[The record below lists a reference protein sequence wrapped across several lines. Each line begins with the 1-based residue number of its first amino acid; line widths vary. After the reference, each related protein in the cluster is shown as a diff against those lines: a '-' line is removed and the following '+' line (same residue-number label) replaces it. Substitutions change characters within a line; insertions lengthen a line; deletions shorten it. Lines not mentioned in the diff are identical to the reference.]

1 MKGIDLR
8 SQIIP
13 TKIHNTDENQEK
25 GSKAFNTED
34 LIYLDSYEEQ
44 FNGKLSYADR
54 RMSSTDYAKMNYA
67 FTYDNY
73 TSRTGKKTSPVWLR
87 SAYGRYSVDSVYGDG
102 DYYYELTRHRDVGLC
117 PSLHYNLPSNI
128 SARSALGFLN
138 GRENQTDSTDFEFDI
153 REVKDEFGKVIYHTL
168 HIGEYLG
175 TKVNEELL
183 NTLELLYNKGNINQ
197 ELTAT
202 GLLYTGNG
210 QKEDY
215 KDFAGKYSPQFEYQ
229 AKRYARVVSNPYS
242 NDVMYSDGTFSGKA
256 GTIKWV
262 NVEPISFV
270 IRNWDEM
277 PKSINPN
284 GNGKAKYFDL
294 RAEEAI
300 IANIPF
306 YPNED
311 DENST
316 MWQNSTVRGFFNG
329 IDVRNI
335 TTNGNP
341 KFTATRGGNFT
352 GECNFLNEAFNL
364 AREPIVEFE
373 IPKSET
379 EIPDDAFN
387 GCVAINKITLH
398 SGVKSIGK
406 RAFDGLSFKYAYRLK
421 SGELVFNRQL
431 PKEQEKYAEIIELG
445 KLTKSLIGFD
455 YNILLQAEKLDD
467 IYKLSETLSRNKFSI
482 PYVYR
487 K

>member
-1 MKGIDLR
+1 M
-8 SQIIP
+8 
-13 TKIHNTDENQEK
+13 
-25 GSKAFNTED
+25 
-34 LIYLDSYEEQ
+34 
-44 FNGKLSYADR
+44 
-54 RMSSTDYAKMNYA
+54 
-67 FTYDNY
+67 
-73 TSRTGKKTSPVWLR
+73 
-87 SAYGRYSVDSVYGDG
+87 
-102 DYYYELTRHRDVGLC
+102 
-117 PSLHYNLPSNI
+117 HYNLPSNI
-128 SARSALGFLN
+128 SARSALGFFDR
-138 GRENQTDSTDFEFDI
+138 GKNQTDNEDFEFDI

-175 TKVNEELL
+175 NKVNEELS
-183 NTLELLYNKGNINQ
+183 NTLELLYNRGNLNQ
-197 ELTAT
+197 DLIAT

-215 KDFAGKYSPQFEYQ
+215 KDFAGKYSPQFEYKG
-229 AKRYARVVSNPYS
+229 KRYARVISNPY
-242 NDVMYSDGTFSGKA
+242 NDNIEYSDGTNSGNT
-256 GTIKWV
+256 GTVRWV
-262 NVEPISFV
+262 IVDPISFV

-277 PKSINPN
+277 PKSINPK

-316 MWQNSTVRGFFNG
+316 MWQNSTIRGFFNG

-341 KFTATRGGNFT
+341 KFSANRGGNFT
-352 GECNFLNEAFNL
+352 GKCNFLNEAFNL

-373 IPKSET
+373 IPESET

-387 GCVAINKITLH
+387 GCVAINKITIH

-406 RAFDGLSFKYAYRLK
+406 RAFEGLNFKYAYKLN
-421 SGELVFNRQL
+421 SGELVFDRQL
-431 PKEQEKYAEIIELG
+431 PKDKEKCAEIIELG
-445 KLTKSLIGFD
+445 KLTKSLTGFD
-455 YNILLQAEKLDD
+455 YNILLQTEKLDD
-467 IYKLSETLSRNKFSI
+467 IYKLSEMLNKNKFTI

-487 K
+487 M

>member
-1 MKGIDLR
+1 M
-8 SQIIP
+8 
-13 TKIHNTDENQEK
+13 
-25 GSKAFNTED
+25 
-34 LIYLDSYEEQ
+34 
-44 FNGKLSYADR
+44 
-54 RMSSTDYAKMNYA
+54 
-67 FTYDNY
+67 
-73 TSRTGKKTSPVWLR
+73 
-87 SAYGRYSVDSVYGDG
+87 
-102 DYYYELTRHRDVGLC
+102 
-117 PSLHYNLPSNI
+117 HYNLPSNI

-138 GRENQTDSTDFEFDI
+138 GGKNQTDSTDFEFDI
-153 REVKDEFGKVIYHTL
+153 REVRDETGKVIYHTL
-168 HIGEYLG
+168 NIGEYIG
-175 TKVNEELL
+175 TKVNEELFT
-183 NTLELLYNKGNINQ
+183 TLELLYNRGNLNK

-215 KDFAGKYSPQFEYQ
+215 KNFAGKYSPQFEY
-229 AKRYARVVSNPYS
+229 KGKKYARVISNPYS
-242 NDVMYSDGTFSGKA
+242 KDIIYSDGTLSLES
-256 GTIKWV
+256 GTIRWA

-277 PKSINPN
+277 PKNINPN

-311 DENST
+311 DKNST
-316 MWQNSTVRGFFNG
+316 MWQNSTIRGFFNG

-341 KFTATRGGNFT
+341 KFTAARGGNFT

-373 IPKSET
+373 IPESET

-387 GCVAINKITLH
+387 GCVAINKITIH

-406 RAFDGLSFKYAYRLK
+406 RAFDGLNFKYAYRLK
-421 SGELVFNRQL
+421 SGELVFDKQL
-431 PKEQEKYAEIIELG
+431 PKEQEKCAEIVELG

-455 YNILLQAEKLDD
+455 YNILLQSEKLED
-467 IYKLSETLSRNKFSI
+467 IYRLSEMLNKNKFSI
-482 PYVYR
+482 PYIYR